1 MLEQAR
7 VLEADDPGLVAANA
21 AGLAPRLLVIDDDHL
36 HCTIICRVATRAGF
50 APVGAAT
57 YEAAAKLA
65 QEITFDGMT
74 LDLSLGAHA
83 GVEMLRHL
91 WVLGCKA
98 PIIIISG
105 CRRDV
110 PRDRAHRQVAQPQ
123 NPRTGAQAGRSRHAA
138 LFARAAQGPGPAA
151 SGIASSYF
159 DSAS

>member
-7 VLEADDPGLVAANA
+7 VLEADDPGLVAADA
-21 AGLAPRLLVIDDDHL
+21 ARLAPRLLVIDDDDL

-65 QEITFDGMT
+65 QETTFDCIT

-98 PIIIISG
+98 PIIIVSG
-105 CRRDV
+105 CNHAMCRETVRIGKSLNLKILDPV
-110 PRDRAHRQVAQPQ
+110 PKPVDLEMLRYSLERLKAEIE
-123 NPRTGAQAGRSRHAA
+123 
-138 LFARAAQGPGPAA
+138 RAAA
-151 SGIASSYF
+151 
-159 DSAS
+159 